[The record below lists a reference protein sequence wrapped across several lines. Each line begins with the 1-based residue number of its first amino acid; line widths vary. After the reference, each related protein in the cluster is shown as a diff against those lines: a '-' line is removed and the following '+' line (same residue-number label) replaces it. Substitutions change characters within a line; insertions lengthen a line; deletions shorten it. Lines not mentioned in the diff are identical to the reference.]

1 MTPLGVLLDGA
12 LGVLA
17 LTLVAA
23 LYRAFRGPTDAD
35 RAVAGDLVFFVFVG
49 VVALLAVRQDA
60 AFYFDVAVVA
70 TLLGFL
76 GSVALARL
84 VFRSGG

>member
-1 MTPLGVLLDGA
+1 VSPLDLA

-17 LTLVAA
+17 LTLAA
-23 LYRAFRGPTDAD
+23 AVFRASRGPTDAD
-35 RAVAGDLVFFVFVG
+35 RAVAGDLVFFVFVAA
-49 VVALLAVRQDA
+49 VALLAVRRESD
-60 AFYFDVAVVA
+60 FYFDVALVA

-84 VFRSGG
+84 VYRGGA